1 MNNFEFSP
9 ADGLMNKNTF
19 PTNLGSETEARQQFM
34 TLFNQLKDFI
44 NTDIVSNL
52 TKGDLDAKTVNGKNI
67 FVQQSQPTATKV
79 GDIWIS
85 W

>member
-9 ADGLMNKNTF
+9 ADGLMDKTSF

-34 TLFNQLKDFI
+34 TLFNQIKDFI
-44 NTDIVSNL
+44 NTDIVTNL
-52 TKGDLDAKTVNGKNI
+52 TKGDLDAETVNGKNI

>member
-9 ADGLMNKNTF
+9 ADGLMDKNTF

-44 NTDIVSNL
+44 NTDIVTNL
-52 TKGDLDAKTVNGKNI
+52 TKGDLDAETVNGKNI

>member
-9 ADGLMNKNTF
+9 ADGLMDKTSF

-44 NTDIVSNL
+44 NTDIVTNL
-52 TKGDLDAKTVNGKNI
+52 TKGDLDAETVNGKNI

>member
-1 MNNFEFSP
+1 MDNFEFNP
-9 ADGLMNKNTF
+9 ADGLLNKNSF

-34 TLFNQLKDFI
+34 TLFNQLKDYI
-44 NTDIVSNL
+44 NNNLVSNL

>member
-9 ADGLMNKNTF
+9 TYVFMNKNTF

-44 NTDIVSNL
+44 NTDIVTNL

>member
-9 ADGLMNKNTF
+9 TDGLMNKNTF

-44 NTDIVSNL
+44 NTDIVTNL
-52 TKGDLDAKTVNGKNI
+52 TKGDLDAETVNGKNI

>member
-9 ADGLMNKNTF
+9 TDGLMNKKTF
-19 PTNLGSETEARQQFM
+19 PTNLGSETESRQQIM

-44 NTDIVSNL
+44 NTDIVTNL

>member
-9 ADGLMNKNTF
+9 TDGLMNKNTF

-44 NTDIVSNL
+44 NSDIVTNL
-52 TKGDLDAKTVNGKNI
+52 TKGDLDAETVNGKNI

>member
-9 ADGLMNKNTF
+9 SDGLMDKNTF

-44 NTDIVSNL
+44 NTDIVTNL
-52 TKGDLDAKTVNGKNI
+52 TKGDLDAETVNGKNI